1 MMIPLLALSLGV
13 DAFAVSISCGMSP
26 GFRKRYALWLGIY
39 FGGFQ
44 ALMTLLGALLGHSF
58 NQYVAQAGSWIAFVL
73 LTLIGGNMVWR
84 ALKGNQKPD
93 ETMAFSHKR
102 LFVLAIAT
110 SIDAFAAGVSLA
122 LLTVNLAVA
131 AAVIGGVAF
140 ALSVSGGLFGK
151 RVGETFHK
159 RAELVGGIVLIAL
172 GIRSLF

>member
-1 MMIPLLALSLGV
+1 M
-13 DAFAVSISCGMSP
+13 DAFAVSISCGMST
-26 GFRKRYALWLGIY
+26 GFKKRYTLWLGIY

-44 ALMTLLGALLGHSF
+44 ALMTLLGAFLGHSF
-58 NQYVAQAGSWIAFVL
+58 NQYVAQAGSWIAFGL
-73 LTLIGGNMVWR
+73 LALIGGNMVWG
-84 ALKGNQKPD
+84 ALKGDRNPG
-93 ETMAFSHKR
+93 ETVDFSHRR
-102 LFVLAIAT
+102 LFVLAVAT

-140 ALSVSGGLFGK
+140 VLSVFGGLFGK
-151 RVGETFHK
+151 RLGETFHK